1 RCCDRARRYQVG
13 SKPHREGAPAYR
25 GQGPEQL
32 CGVVL
37 MATLSYLRD
46 CFGRDPSMLRS
57 VTARR
62 GSRKGFSYRRLPFAV
77 KTLLDGDVRH
87 RRGWRGP
94 CQCFWPVGIH
104 TTSGGWITCTA
115 SPHRCTRPIPAVTM
129 SLALSWG
136 TQGSWLGEV
145 TL

>member
-1 RCCDRARRYQVG
+1 RCCDRARRDQVV

-87 RRGWRGP
+87 RRGWLGP
-94 CQCFWPVGIH
+94 CHLHGIAPPLYPAH
-104 TTSGGWITCTA
+104 A
-115 SPHRCTRPIPAVTM
+115 SSDDERGTVHG
-129 SLALSWG
+129 AL
-136 TQGSWLGEV
+136 
-145 TL
+145 